1 VHVPVAHK
9 LWPRL
14 CQSVKYLLVGLH
26 RTQSLT
32 CVCRGGCLI
41 G

>member
-14 CQSVKYLLVGLH
+14 CQSVKYLLVGCTALS
-26 RTQSLT
+26 RSRAY
-32 CVCRGGCLI
+32 VVVDV
-41 G
+41 